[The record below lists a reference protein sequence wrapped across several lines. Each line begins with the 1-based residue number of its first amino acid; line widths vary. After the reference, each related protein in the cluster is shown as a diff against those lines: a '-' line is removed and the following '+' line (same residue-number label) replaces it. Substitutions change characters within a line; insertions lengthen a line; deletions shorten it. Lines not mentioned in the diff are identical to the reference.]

1 MCLQSTMESSTA
13 CRQMQKGGGAKDVDR
28 FCPKGVGVRLA
39 DDLARSASKPCE
51 RYAPDLPS
59 RLILLPVP
67 GRSLASQAPTASGQ
81 NQKQAAQ

>member
-1 MCLQSTMESSTA
+1 MLIASARRAWEFA
-13 CRQMQKGGGAKDVDR
+13 
-28 FCPKGVGVRLA
+28 GVALHLA
-39 DDLARSASKPCE
+39 DHLARSASKPCE

>member
-1 MCLQSTMESSTA
+1 MPTASTRRTTDA
-13 CRQMQKGGGAKDVDR
+13 DR

-51 RYAPDLPS
+51 RYAPGLPS

-67 GRSLASQAPTASGQ
+67 RRSLASPLPRPLARIKSRRRNSP
-81 NQKQAAQ
+81 KLLEELV